1 MKKLKL
7 DLDDLEVES
16 FQTTPEAG
24 DSEEGTVY
32 GYLSFG
38 PGNTCDDGCTNNT
51 FCRVCTQLGCT
62 AQTNCNQNTCPA
74 GCTDQTNCNQN
85 TCVGCTAQTNCNQY
99 TCAAGCQ
106 CITQPAVC
114 GTFACT
120 LPASC

>member
-16 FQTTPEAG
+16 FQTTPDTG

-38 PGNTCDDGCTNNT
+38 PGNTCDNGCTGNT
-51 FCRVCTQLGCT
+51 ACRVCTN
-62 AQTNCNQNTCPA
+62 QTLCNQNTCQPN
-74 GCTDQTNCNQN
+74 CTNHTLCNQN
-85 TCVGCTAQTNCNQY
+85 TCNNCP
-99 TCAAGCQ
+99 CP
-106 CITQPAVC
+106 TQPAMC